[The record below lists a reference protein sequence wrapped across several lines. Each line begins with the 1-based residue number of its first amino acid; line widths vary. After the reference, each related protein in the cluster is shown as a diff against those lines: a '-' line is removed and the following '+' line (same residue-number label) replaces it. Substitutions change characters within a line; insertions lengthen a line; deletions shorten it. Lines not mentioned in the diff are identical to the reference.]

1 MNTST
6 LLTTLERW
14 CEAGWLRRLD
24 LALARFVAQTDPH
37 APPSALLATALVAHL
52 EGQGHTGL
60 PLEGLDALCASEN
73 GPPTS
78 WAWPAAAAPA
88 LREALRAVWPLG
100 DGARRAAWSGLVA
113 IEIDLSAAAPAI
125 DGGAHWTTFR
135 LLVDVGMSRRR
146 VVHGGGRSAPATN
159 RPAAAVGNPCSVRR
173 CWPTKFL
180 TRHTR
185 CADVSFRLP
194 CPRGD
199 CPERWPLDGPHETR
213 SPRGAGR
220 PRRATGCSAKVCSQE
235 RRSVSDPPGLPTR
248 QVIPQLAGVCP

>member
-1 MNTST
+1 VAACLQPGMSLSAVSLANGLNPNMVRKWVIDADGVT
-6 LLTTLERW
+6 
-14 CEAGWLRRLD
+14 AG
-24 LALARFVAQTDPH
+24 
-37 APPSALLATALVAHL
+37 SAVATAAVTA
-52 EGQGHTGL
+52 TG
-60 PLEGLDALCASEN
+60 P
-73 GPPTS
+73 
-78 WAWPAAAAPA
+78 
-88 LREALRAVWPLG
+88 V
-100 DGARRAAWSGLVA
+100 
-113 IEIDLSAAAPAI
+113 
-125 DGGAHWTTFR
+125 GAHWTTFR
-135 LLVDVGMSRRR
+135 LFEEVGMSRRR

-159 RPAAAVGNPCSVRR
+159 RPAAAVGNPCSVRQ
-173 CWPTKFL
+173 CWPAKFL

-199 CPERWPLDGPHETR
+199 CPSGWPLDGPHETR